1 MITVEYGKPK
11 KLKSVKQSIYVSFEY
26 KQNIVNAIRTITPR
40 FYNAE
45 THTWELPY
53 SELGYLRKEL
63 PDEEFSIRG
72 KPIDKVDKS
81 KPKSDKHF
89 DLPKGL
95 KTEMYDY
102 QIEDYNTIMNNDK
115 FLNLSQAGL
124 GKSLSSIASALKRK
138 EQGVKHT
145 LSDVS

>member
-1 MITVEYGKPK
+1 MITIEYGKPK

-40 FYNAE
+40 FYNADN
-45 THTWELPY
+45 HMWELSY
-53 SELGYLRKEL
+53 DELGYLRKEL
-63 PDEEFSIRG
+63 FDEEFSIIG
-72 KPIDKVDKS
+72 TPIDKVDKS

-102 QIEDYNTIMNNDK
+102 QIEDYNTILNNDK

-138 EQGVKHT
+138 E
-145 LSDVS
+145 